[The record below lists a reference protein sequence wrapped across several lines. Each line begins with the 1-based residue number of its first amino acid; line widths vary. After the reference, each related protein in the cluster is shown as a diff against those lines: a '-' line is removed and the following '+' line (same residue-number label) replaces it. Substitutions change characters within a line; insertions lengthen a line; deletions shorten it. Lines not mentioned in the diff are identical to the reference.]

1 MPPDPPVKRTVVFVD
16 GQNLFHAAREAFG
29 YTYPNYDIRALAER
43 MCAGRGWQLTQARF
57 YTGIPDPQDDPRWHH
72 FWSAKLAV
80 MGRQD
85 VHVYSRSLR
94 YRNRTVHLPDGTTHT
109 FLAGEE
115 KGIDVR
121 VALDIIRMAHRGA
134 YDVGLV
140 LSQDQ
145 DLSEVADEIR
155 EIAREQSPVDQ
166 DRLRVSFQPNQPE
179 PPRHRQDRLDQDR
192 PCDLRRVPRPAG
204 LPERRAGGRSERWV
218 KPFVCRVS
226 G

>member
-57 YTGIPDPQDDPRWHH
+57 YTGIPDPQDAPRWHH

-121 VALDIIRMAHRGA
+121 
-134 YDVGLV
+134 
-140 LSQDQ
+140 
-145 DLSEVADEIR
+145 
-155 EIAREQSPVDQ
+155 
-166 DRLRVSFQPNQPE
+166 
-179 PPRHRQDRLDQDR
+179 
-192 PCDLRRVPRPAG
+192 
-204 LPERRAGGRSERWV
+204 RSEEHTSELQSRLHL
-218 KPFVCRVS
+218 VCRLLLEKKKNNTYNHS
-226 G
+226 TA